1 MRNSILSF
9 ARRAY
14 SDQRGQTLPFV
25 ALGMVAL
32 LGMGGLVVDVGHAYV
47 VRSQIQ
53 NSANAAALAASGAVY
68 NAQTDTVNVT
78 SMATQYDSGAGA
90 QNNYSGVTV
99 TQTITP
105 KCFNSLMPPGE
116 TCGTGSPSNAV
127 VVNNAATVKTYLMG
141 LFGVPA
147 LNVSA
152 TATASIQGT
161 ANSWNVAVIVD
172 GTASM
177 ATTDTNCGNFT
188 EFQCALSSVQ
198 VFLEHVNPG
207 PTGNIR
213 VSLFSFPN
221 LATGSFNPTQTCT
234 STFVNDPYTLPAAGA
249 TTYVPVTY
257 VGNSTS
263 FTATYQLA
271 SWDSNYYLA
280 SATADAGLNPSDN
293 LVKTIG
299 AAYNTSTGAK
309 ALTGCLPN
317 VGGESTYIASTIYAA
332 QAALAHEQSLN
343 AGSKNAMIILSDG
356 QANAA
361 SSKFPAKGMTA
372 NQGANSVTS
381 TGSSTWSATAT
392 NLTGVAGTWGQ
403 YPDYNN
409 ECQQEITAAQAATT
423 AGTTVYAVAYG
434 SQDTGC
440 GTSGGGGND
449 THLSLNTTGFSV
461 PFTALSQLTPCVAME
476 NMASTL
482 NDFYSD
488 PNQSGSNSSCTDTG
502 HTTAT
507 LADISLAIAAN
518 FTKPRLIPNNSN

>member
-1 MRNSILSF
+1 MKNSILSF

-47 VRSQIQ
+47 VRGQIQ

-68 NAQTDTVNVT
+68 NAQTDTINTT
-78 SMATQYDSGAGA
+78 SIATQYDSGAGA
-90 QNNYSGVTV
+90 QNQYSGVTV
-99 TQTITP
+99 NQTFTP

-116 TCGTGSPSNAV
+116 TCTGAPANAV
-127 VVNNAATVKTYLMG
+127 VVKNTATVKTYLMG

-172 GTASM
+172 GTSSM
-177 ATTDTNCGNFT
+177 STTDSNCGNLT

-207 PTGNIR
+207 PSGNVR

-221 LATGSFNPTQTCT
+221 LSTTSFNNTSTCT
-234 STFVNDPYTLPAAGA
+234 STYTNEVYSLPTVGGSSYAPFAY
-249 TTYVPVTY
+249 TTGTKY
-257 VGNSTS
+257 
-263 FTATYQLA
+263 TATYQLA
-271 SWDSNYYLA
+271 TWSSNYYLA
-280 SATADAGLNPSDN
+280 SATADAGLNPNDN

-299 AAYNTSTGAK
+299 AAYNTVTGAK
-309 ALTGCLPN
+309 VLTGCLPN
-317 VGGESTYIASTIYAA
+317 KGGETTYLASTIYAA
-332 QAALAHEQSLN
+332 QAALVHEQSLA
-343 AGSKNAMIILSDG
+343 AGSQNAMIILSDG
-356 QANAA
+356 QANAN
-361 SSKFPAKGMTA
+361 STKFPASGSTA
-372 NQGANSVTS
+372 AAGGISVTY
-381 TGSSTWSATAT
+381 
-392 NLTGVAGTWGQ
+392 AGTTTYSSSAKNLAGISGAWGQ
-403 YPDYNN
+403 YPDINN
-409 ECQQEITAAQAATT
+409 ECQQEITAARAATA
-423 AGTTVYAVAYG
+423 AGTKVYAVAYG

-440 GTSGGGGND
+440 GTSGGGGTD
-449 THLSLNTTGFSV
+449 TRLLISTTGFSV
-461 PFTALSQLTPCVAME
+461 PFSSLSQLTPCVAME
-476 NMASTL
+476 NMASSL
-482 NDFYSD
+482 AYFYSD

-507 LADISLAIAAN
+507 LADISLAIASN
-518 FTKPRLIPNNSN
+518 FTKPRLIPNNAN